1 MAEAPPPLA
10 ALRAR
15 LDALDAQ
22 WLGVLAE
29 RFAVTAEVS
38 ALKAQGQLPFR
49 DPEREAAQL
58 ARIEAEAEARG
69 VPPALARAIL
79 AHIQAQVVADHAAYQ
94 ARQDQENG

>member
-1 MAEAPPPLA
+1 MA

-38 ALKAQGQLPFR
+38 ALKASGLRPR
-49 DPEREAAQL
+49 RAPAREAAHGGRFD
-58 ARIEAEAEARG
+58 AVAAARG

-79 AHIQAQVVADHAAYQ
+79 AHIQAQVVADHGAYR
-94 ARQDQENG
+94 AEQDQENG